1 MKRRPPRPRELAP
14 LLQFRKPRLNATARR
29 LEDALTIE
37 DLRRI
42 AKRRTPK
49 AAFDYTDGAAEDE
62 LSLARARQ
70 AFRDIEF
77 HPTNLRDVAKVD
89 TGWQVLGDR
98 VEQPFGIAPTGF
110 TRLMNTEGEIAG
122 ARAAARAG
130 ILFALSPLGTPPSRT
145 SASRRTRTAA
155 IGFSSTCGRTGSGRW
170 RWWSA
175 PPRRASTRCW

>member
-1 MKRRPPRPRELAP
+1 VLKRRLPRPSELAP

-62 LSLARARQ
+62 LSLSRARQ

-77 HPTNLRDVAKVD
+77 HPTILRDVAEVD

-98 VEQPFGIAPTGF
+98 VE
-110 TRLMNTEGEIAG
+110 
-122 ARAAARAG
+122 
-130 ILFALSPLGTPPSRT
+130 
-145 SASRRTRTAA
+145 
-155 IGFSSTCGRTGSGRW
+155 
-170 RWWSA
+170 
-175 PPRRASTRCW
+175 